1 MGCAV
6 NITRLKIHNFRSIL
20 EQEIFVQKFSL
31 FIGANNAG
39 KSTIMNAIRLFYG
52 DFNWSI
58 EDFPKTGA
66 HDEEVWIEIEFNLSD
81 IEWES
86 LADNYKNN
94 ESNTLILRRFFKSKE
109 IKVEKNQSNLYAII
123 NGQLSEGCFYGANN
137 VGLNKLGDLLYIPA
151 ITSVSDQTKMSGPS
165 PLRNMINHLLK
176 KVVMTSPSYQAV
188 SDAFSSLGSE
198 AKDENGFLS
207 QISNPINTA
216 LKSWDISLDLSLAPI
231 QPEDISKSLIKHTF
245 LDSTLGD
252 EGVHI
257 DNYGHGFQR
266 SVIYELISLA
276 TTFKDEKKSAKKE
289 FSPTFNLILFE
300 EPEAFLHP
308 NQQENM
314 ACRLRTLSSQS
325 DHQVFITSH
334 APSFLDKAHQNLLEI
349 VRVTR
354 TSGITNVNQLSKE
367 NLVEIFEQGLSFK
380 DLLQEI
386 VDNQKQGAGTA
397 KQMLPDPELD
407 DECLRSME
415 MFRYQL
421 WLDSERLSL
430 FFSDTVILIEG
441 ATEKVFLNYQ
451 LSRDWVSLRD
461 HKICVVDVNG
471 KYNIHRYMKLLE
483 AFGINHI
490 VICDGDSNEKLHKY
504 LNPFIASCNN
514 QFTLSAPYFFEKD
527 LEEFLGY
534 ESPKKQAMKPITI
547 MHKLEHKEICTQKI
561 ADLYDIINSLLIG
574 TSEVKVKQVS

>member
-1 MGCAV
+1 M
-6 NITRLKIHNFRSIL
+6 NITRLKIHNFRSII

-86 LADNYKNN
+86 LADNYKDN

-123 NGQLSEGCFYGANN
+123 NGQLSEGCFYGASN

-176 KVVMTSPSYQAV
+176 KVVMTSTSYQAV
-188 SDAFSSLGSE
+188 SDAFSLLGSE

-276 TTFKDEKKSAKKE
+276 TKFKDEKKSAKKE

-314 ACRLRTLSSQS
+314 AYQLRT
-325 DHQVFITSH
+325 
-334 APSFLDKAHQNLLEI
+334 E
-349 VRVTR
+349 
-354 TSGITNVNQLSKE
+354 
-367 NLVEIFEQGLSFK
+367 
-380 DLLQEI
+380 
-386 VDNQKQGAGTA
+386 
-397 KQMLPDPELD
+397 MDP
-407 DECLRSME
+407 
-415 MFRYQL
+415 
-421 WLDSERLSL
+421 
-430 FFSDTVILIEG
+430 
-441 ATEKVFLNYQ
+441 
-451 LSRDWVSLRD
+451 
-461 HKICVVDVNG
+461 
-471 KYNIHRYMKLLE
+471 
-483 AFGINHI
+483 
-490 VICDGDSNEKLHKY
+490 
-504 LNPFIASCNN
+504 
-514 QFTLSAPYFFEKD
+514 
-527 LEEFLGY
+527 
-534 ESPKKQAMKPITI
+534 
-547 MHKLEHKEICTQKI
+547 
-561 ADLYDIINSLLIG
+561 
-574 TSEVKVKQVS
+574 

>member
-1 MGCAV
+1 MK
-6 NITRLKIHNFRSIL
+6 ITRLKIHNFRSIL

-39 KSTIMNAIRLFYG
+39 KSTIINAIRLFYN

-58 EDFPKTGA
+58 DDFPKTGA
-66 HDEEVWIEIEFNLSD
+66 LDEDVWIEIEFQLSD
-81 IEWES
+81 SEWES
-86 LADNYKNN
+86 LADNYKDNKA
-94 ESNTLILRRFFKSKE
+94 NTLTLRRFFKSTS
-109 IKVEKNQSNLYAII
+109 IKVEKNQSNLYAILD
-123 NGQLSEGCFYGANN
+123 GQLSESCFYGASN

-188 SDAFSSLGSE
+188 ADAFSLLGSE

-216 LKSWDISLDLSLAPI
+216 LKSWDISLDLSLSPI

-245 LDSTLGD
+245 LDSTLGN

-276 TTFKDEKKSAKKE
+276 ITFKDEKKTAKKE

-314 ACRLRTLSSQS
+314 AYRLRKLSNLD

-334 APSFLDKAHQNLLEI
+334 APNFLDKAHESLLEI
-349 VRVTR
+349 IRVRR
-354 TSGITNVNQLSKE
+354 TDGITKAYQPTKQILSD
-367 NLVEIFEQGLSFK
+367 IFGQGLQLTK
-380 DLLQEI
+380 LLQDI
-386 VDNQKQGAGTA
+386 VAKQQEGAGEA
-397 KQMLPDPELD
+397 KKLLPNEEIDED
-407 DECLRSME
+407 DLSCME
-415 MFRYQL
+415 MFKYQL

-430 FFSDTVILIEG
+430 FFSDTVILVEG
-441 ATEKVFLNYQ
+441 ATEKVFLNYK
-451 LSRDWVSLRD
+451 LARDWESLRE

-471 KYNIHRYMKLLE
+471 KYNFHRYMKLLE
-483 AFGINHI
+483 AYGINHI
-490 VICDGDSNEKLHKY
+490 VICDGDSNKKIHKAM
-504 LNPFIASCNN
+504 NQFISSCRNI
-514 QFTLSAPYFFEKD
+514 FTLSTPYFFEKD
-527 LEEFLGY
+527 FEDFLGY
-534 ESPKKQAMKPITI
+534 AAPIRQDIKPITI
-547 MHKLEHKEICTQKI
+547 MQKLEKQELCVLKLEELFKI
-561 ADLYDIINSLLIG
+561 LRDLLLSSPNVDIR
-574 TSEVKVKQVS
+574 